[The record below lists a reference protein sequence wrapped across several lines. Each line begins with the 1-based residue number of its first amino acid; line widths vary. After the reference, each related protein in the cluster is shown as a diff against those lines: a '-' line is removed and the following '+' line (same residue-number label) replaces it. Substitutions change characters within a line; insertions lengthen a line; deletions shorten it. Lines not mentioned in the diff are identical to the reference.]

1 MISAERR
8 AQVTWNGTLAEG
20 SGRLRMASGA
30 APELPVTWASRTARS
45 EGKTS
50 PEELIAAAHA
60 SCFAM
65 AFSGGLTE
73 AGTPPR
79 SLDVTAAVTFAQTDA
94 GFRVASSRLEVRGVV
109 PGLDQ
114 AAFET
119 AAAAA
124 KDGCPVSQALRGNV
138 EISVAATLEQGS

>member
-8 AQVTWNGTLAEG
+8 AQVTWSGTLAAG
-20 SGRLRMASGA
+20 NGRLRLTSGA
-30 APELPVTWASRTARS
+30 APEMPVTWASRTARS

-50 PEELIAAAHA
+50 PEELIAGAHA

-73 AGTPPR
+73 AGTPPN
-79 SLDVTAAVTFAQTDA
+79 SLDVTATVTFAQTDA
-94 GFRVASSRLEVRGVV
+94 GFHVESSRLEVKGVV

-114 AAFET
+114 AAF
-119 AAAAA
+119 AAAAEA
-124 KDGCPVSQALRGNV
+124 ARDGCPVSQALRGNV
-138 EISVAATLEQGS
+138 EVSVTATLEQG

>member
-8 AQVTWNGTLAEG
+8 AQVTWTGTLAQG
-20 SGRLRMASGA
+20 TGRLQLASGA

-50 PEELIAAAHA
+50 PEELIAAAHS
-60 SCFAM
+60 SCYAM
-65 AFSGGLTE
+65 AFSGGLTD
-73 AGTPPR
+73 AGTPPT
-79 SLDVTAAVTFAQTDA
+79 SLDVTAVVTFAQTAA
-94 GFRVASSRLEVRGVV
+94 GFHVASSRLEVRGVV

-114 AAFET
+114 AGF
-119 AAAAA
+119 AAAAEAA

-138 EISVAATLEQGS
+138 EISVEATLDQAS